1 LYGVTEKIV
10 SEMICRPLHIPGYEV
25 YLDKCRRILATNS
38 EAKNDNWLKN
48 KNIKNYLLKKEN
60 FGLF

>member
-1 LYGVTEKIV
+1 
-10 SEMICRPLHIPGYEV
+10 MICRPLHIPGYEV

-38 EAKNDNWLKN
+38 EAKNANWLKN